1 MYVKRLVTLIRHEPL
16 WATKVC
22 SNKTSLPLL
31 LLLQVKCWTR
41 TCVTTSVCS
50 FRRAHWITSSSRS
63 YGTTSTFAPSLVSTS
78 CLSTLINTQATVKRK
93 WAVHLPVSRPYKLL
107 SEAEP
112 DTLERYNVSA
122 TLKITMTPYY
132 TATPSTHSCLV
143 DFNILLKKILFFFH
157 EKTFFQNQLIFSA
170 VISNRLLQQKVWIKC

>member
-1 MYVKRLVTLIRHEPL
+1 MQTPFYCIHFWCSCAAFNLTLKKLNSILMYVKRLVTLIRHERL

-31 LLLQVKCWTR
+31 LLLQVKYWTR

-78 CLSTLINTQATVKRK
+78 YLTTLINPQATVKRK
-93 WAVHLPVSRPYKLL
+93 WAMHFPVSRPYKLL

-112 DTLERYNVSA
+112 DTLQHYNS
-122 TLKITMTPYY
+122 M
-132 TATPSTHSCLV
+132 
-143 DFNILLKKILFFFH
+143 
-157 EKTFFQNQLIFSA
+157 
-170 VISNRLLQQKVWIKC
+170 